1 MTAKTK
7 VDYFR
12 IRTQSSPIAV
22 FTAFRKHLKS
32 PNDWVLMPPE
42 KGVDGWEERRA
53 FYLKGQQPL
62 AWVDYGGGYQR
73 GWVRLTVAGSGC
85 DYVADWAG
93 VADLSESLDACTI
106 RRIDLALDLFDGSA
120 GHESI
125 LAAHE
130 AGRFKRFEGGRNPKM
145 KKIEGSCKT
154 DGRTVYIGARSS
166 SRFIRCYEKG
176 WQLCSK
182 FPETFKTE
190 DLRVFLPGADDSVKV
205 SDYYRVELEL
215 KAVDGAL
222 IPWDV
227 LKAPDA
233 FFAGGAPY
241 LSDLVGLAP
250 ERLPAAPELDS
261 VIELEAMIQNCR
273 IAYGGL
279 FKAWSEIHGDSVAAK
294 VQLFDEVMSDEPSER
309 LLKNGVLMLQ
319 G

>member
-1 MTAKTK
+1 
-7 VDYFR
+7 
-12 IRTQSSPIAV
+12 
-22 FTAFRKHLKS
+22 
-32 PNDWVLMPPE
+32 MPPE

-62 AWVDYGGGYQR
+62 AWVDYGGESQR

-85 DYVADWAG
+85 DYVADWSG
-93 VADLSESLDACTI
+93 VVELSKSLDACTI

-120 GHESI
+120 SHESV

-130 AGRFKRFEGGRNPKM
+130 SGRFKRFEGGRNPKM
-145 KKIEGSCKT
+145 KKIEGSCRT
-154 DGRTVYIGARSS
+154 DGRTVYIGARAS

-176 WQLCSK
+176 WQLCTK

-190 DLRVFLPGADDSVKV
+190 DLRVFLPGATDAVKV
-205 SDYYRVELEL
+205 ADYYRVELEL
-215 KAVDGAL
+215 KAVDGAV

-227 LKAPDA
+227 LTAPDA

-241 LSDLVGLAP
+241 LSDLIGSAP
-250 ERLPAAPELDS
+250 ERLPVAPELDS
-261 VIELEAMIQNCR
+261 VVELESMIQNCR

-279 FKAWSEIHGDSVAAK
+279 FKAWSAIHGDSDAAK
-294 VQLFDEVMSDEPSER
+294 VQLFDEVMADVPSDR
-309 LLKNGVLMLQ
+309 LLKNGVLLLQ

>member
-22 FTAFRKHLKS
+22 FTAFRKHLKT
-32 PNDWVLMPPE
+32 PDEWVLMPVE
-42 KGVDGWEERRA
+42 RGVDGWEERRA
-53 FYLKGQQPL
+53 IYLKGQQPL
-62 AWVDYGGGYQR
+62 AWIDYGGESQR

-85 DYVADWAG
+85 DYVADWPG
-93 VADLSESLDACTI
+93 VVELSKSLDACTI
-106 RRIDLALDLFDGSA
+106 RRIDLALDVFDGSVS
-120 GHESI
+120 HESV

-154 DGRTVYIGARSS
+154 DGRTIYIGARSS

-176 WQLCSK
+176 WQLCDK

-190 DLRVFLPGADDSVKV
+190 DLRVFLPGAADSVKV
-205 SDYYRVELEL
+205 ADYYRIELEM
-215 KAVDGAL
+215 KAGDGVL

-241 LSDLVGLAP
+241 LSDLIGSAP
-250 ERLPAAPELDS
+250 ERLPVAPELDS
-261 VIELEAMIQNCR
+261 VVELEAMIQNCR

-279 FKAWSEIHGDSVAAK
+279 FRAWAQIHGDSDAAK
-294 VQLFDEVMSDEPSER
+294 VHLFNEVVADEPSER
-309 LLKNGVLMLQ
+309 LLKNGVLMLTQ
-319 G
+319 